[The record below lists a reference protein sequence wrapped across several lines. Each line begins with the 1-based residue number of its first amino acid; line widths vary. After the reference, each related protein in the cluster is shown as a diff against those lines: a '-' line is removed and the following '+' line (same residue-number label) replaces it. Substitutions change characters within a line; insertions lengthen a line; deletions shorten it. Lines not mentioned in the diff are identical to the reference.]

1 MPYALLVVLQVV
13 GLCLIPFGFPG
24 LWLQIAALV
33 GYGFLTGFAT
43 VGAGAIGLAV
53 ALALVAEGIEFWL
66 GGHFARRY
74 GGSRAAGWGAILGGI
89 AGAVAGLP
97 IPVVGSIVGS
107 FVGSFAGA
115 VVFEML
121 WMRKHGQGLGPAL
134 WTGWGALLGRLVATA
149 AKAGI
154 GVAIAAL
161 VLLSAL
167 R

>member
-1 MPYALLVVLQVV
+1 MPYAVLVVLQVA
-13 GLCLIPFGFPG
+13 GLLLIPFGFPG
-24 LWLQIAALV
+24 LWLQVAALV
-33 GYGFLTGFAT
+33 AYGFLTGFAT
-43 VGAGAIGLAV
+43 VGAPVIAVAVVLAV
-53 ALALVAEGIEFWL
+53 GAEAIEFWL

-89 AGAVAGLP
+89 VGAVVGVP
-97 IPVVGSIVGS
+97 IFLVGSIVGS

-115 VVFEML
+115 VLFEVM
-121 WMRKHGQGLGPAL
+121 WMRRHGQGLQPAL
-134 WTGWGALLGRLVATA
+134 RTGWGALLGRLAATA

-154 GVAIAAL
+154 GVAIAAI

>member
-1 MPYALLVVLQVV
+1 MPYAVLVVLQVV
-13 GLCLIPFGFPG
+13 GLLLVPFGFPG
-24 LWLQIAALV
+24 LWVQIASLV
-33 GYGFLTGFAT
+33 VYGFLTDFAT
-43 VGAGAIGLAV
+43 VGVPVIAAAVVLAV
-53 ALALVAEGIEFWL
+53 IAEAIEFWL

-89 AGAVAGLP
+89 VGAVVGVP
-97 IPVVGSIVGS
+97 IFLVGSIIGS

-115 VVFEML
+115 VLFEVL
-121 WMRKHGQGLGPAL
+121 WMRKHAGGLQPAL
-134 WTGWGALLGRLVATA
+134 RTGWGALLGRLAATA

>member
-1 MPYALLVVLQVV
+1 MLYVALVVLQVV
-13 GLCLIPFGFPG
+13 GLCLIPFGLPG

-33 GYGFLTGFAT
+33 AYGAATDFAT
-43 VGAGAIGLAV
+43 VGWVAIGVAV
-53 ALALVAEGIEFWL
+53 VLALAAEGLEFWL

-89 AGAVAGLP
+89 AGAVAGVP

-115 VVFEML
+115 VLFELL
-121 WMRKHGQGLGPAL
+121 WMRRQGVGMRPAL
-134 WTGWGALLGRLVATA
+134 RTGWGALLGRLAATA

-154 GVAIAAL
+154 GVAVAVLAL
-161 VLLSAL
+161 FSAL
-167 R
+167 A